1 MNQKKA
7 LFIDD
12 DSAYLNKLI
21 KAVKL
26 LGYDCRMMSD
36 SQQAAELVCE
46 ERFDVL
52 VTDIAMPGKNG
63 YELIRELRTHDSG
76 TFVIAI
82 SGQSDENVESQA
94 LENGADVFFTKPL
107 ELESFLSTLSYIFGE
122 KRNNGNGLP

>member
-1 MNQKKA
+1 MIPKKA

-12 DSAYLNKLI
+12 DAEYLDKLV
-21 KAVKL
+21 KAVKP

-36 SQQAAELVCE
+36 SQQAAKLLAE

-63 YELIRELRTHDSG
+63 YELIRELRSHDSA

-82 SGQSDENVESQA
+82 SGQSDEDVGNLA
-94 LENGADVFFTKPL
+94 LENGANVFFSKPL
-107 ELESFLSTLSYIFGE
+107 ELENFLDTLSLFDGE
-122 KRNNGNGLP
+122 HKNGNGLP